1 MSQHNGHNG
10 QNGQAPAAQGEANTE
25 MSFYSEEVQEV
36 LGRMPS
42 WMERSGSM
50 ILLMLTVIGLLA
62 AWMIHYPES
71 IQSNARL
78 LPAQAAVTLR
88 APVPLRLHSLLASD
102 KQQVR
107 SGLPILRATGPGGE
121 ALVLNAETDGVLH
134 WLIQLAPGDTLPAET
149 PVAAIAPSGQAPKV
163 VAYVDETQ
171 YNQID
176 LGQKVILKT
185 TNAQRLFG
193 GALSGKVQRKSIT
206 PSNGYYEI
214 GIVLDTPCAPIIA
227 PEPVS
232 ATIILKDY
240 RLIHRILHI

>member
-1 MSQHNGHNG
+1 MSQHNGH
-10 QNGQAPAAQGEANTE
+10 APDTQGEANTE

-50 ILLMLTVIGLLA
+50 ILLMLTVIGLVA

-71 IQSNARL
+71 IHSNARL
-78 LPAQAAVTLR
+78 LPAQAASTLR
-88 APVPLRLHSLLASD
+88 APVPMRLQTILVAD
-102 KQQVR
+102 KQAVR
-107 SGLPILRATGPGGE
+107 SGSPILQATGPGGE
-121 ALVLNAETDGVLH
+121 TLILKSETEGILH
-134 WLIQLAPGDTLPAET
+134 WLVQLAPGDTLLPDT
-149 PVAAIAPSGQAPKV
+149 PVAAIAPSGQSPKV